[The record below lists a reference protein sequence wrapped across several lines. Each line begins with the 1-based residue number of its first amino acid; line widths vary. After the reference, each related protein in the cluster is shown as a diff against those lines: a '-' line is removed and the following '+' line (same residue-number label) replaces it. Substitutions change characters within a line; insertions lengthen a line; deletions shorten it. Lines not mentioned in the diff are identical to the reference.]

1 MKVCVCIEI
10 SAMCNAICY
19 FTACMTG
26 VLCLSVLFRWEK
38 PVF

>member
-26 VLCLSVLFRWEK
+26 MCVSVLFRWEK